1 MKLYEKTLF
10 EAFVWT
16 QAVEN
21 QVNALILRCVNDG
34 RLKLNE
40 KQHGRV
46 ENERATFGELIK
58 MLKPC
63 VEDDLYN
70 RLKKLNCMRNEV
82 VHHSS
87 YLNNT
92 MDWEW
97 QLESEKDPDEEIR
110 QFQNVKIYAGDIFG
124 ALLSL
129 FRFEDPGDKL

>member
-1 MKLYEKTLF
+1 MKLYEKALF

-21 QVNALILRCVNDG
+21 EVNALILHCVNDG
-34 RLKLNE
+34 RLKLNK

-58 MLKPC
+58 MLMPC

-70 RLKKLNCMRNEV
+70 RLKKLNCMRNKV
-82 VHHSS
+82 VHHSN
-87 YLNNT
+87 YVNNM
-92 MDWEW
+92 MDWGW

-110 QFQNVKIYAGDIFG
+110 QFRDVKIYAGDIFG
-124 ALLSL
+124 ALLEV